1 MVTCTVREIR
11 RAGGRVVSAAPSD
24 PEAAAMPYESF
35 ELPMDDTGITAARGD
50 RPSGTVRSSGRS

>member
-11 RAGGRVVSAAPSD
+11 RAGGRVVSGATD
-24 PEAAAMPYESF
+24 PEGAVMPDKGF
-35 ELPMDDTGITAARGD
+35 ELPMDDTGLTRPDGD